1 MAAPSHR
8 KERMA
13 GTIRKHIG
21 AEIARQARDPR
32 LATIYVETVELS
44 PDLGLIRVG
53 VRAQSAVDEAGRRAI
68 TAALGAMSKGLRA
81 SLSPVLR
88 MRRMPELRFFYDQG
102 QEHRSRIEAVLAEI
116 REDDR
121 HRPAP
126 DDPTPAEGAPGEVAS
141 GEVASGD
148 LPPKA

>member
-53 VRAQSAVDEAGRRAI
+53 VRAQSPVDEAGRRAI

-121 HRPAP
+121 HRPAQ
-126 DDPTPAEGAPGEVAS
+126 DDATQAEVAPGEVAS
-141 GEVASGD
+141 GEVAPGD

>member
-1 MAAPSHR
+1 
-8 KERMA
+8 MA

-32 LATIYVETVELS
+32 LATVYVETVDLS

-53 VRAQSAVDEAGRRAI
+53 VRTQSPVDERGRRAI
-68 TAALGAMSKGLRA
+68 TTALGAMSKGLRA

-116 REDDR
+116 REDER
-121 HRPAP
+121 HRPAE
-126 DDPTPAEGAPGEVAS
+126 DDVTQTGLAPGDAV
-141 GEVASGD
+141 SGD
-148 LPPKA
+148 AVSGDSPPKV